1 MKRTVFCI
9 ILLAL
14 MCACSNLF
22 LDEGPSAEESET
34 QMIADMTKSD
44 ANPYFVT
51 EDDIRDYIRFK
62 ALSENQNV
70 AALDI
75 TPYCGEPGIICFY
88 IINYS
93 DGGWDVIAADKR
105 YDLLVAHNP
114 LGCFEWDDLIP
125 PIKDWMETLAEEV
138 LFFRSQQDQKLF
150 SKEDLER
157 VSANLLDW
165 EIITG
170 KTISNS
176 KDPQTKGQ
184 FDPDGYWEIVSI
196 QIDTLES
203 HFVDHLIQTHW
214 KQDAPYNVYC
224 PYKSYSNTLHAPAGC
239 VAIAGAQVAYYL
251 NDKIGLPQ
259 TAPLT
264 AFCDAQV
271 PQPIND
277 NQFPYSP
284 TTNDPH
290 MNVSNFSSSAWAL
303 MVTSDDYVAKLIAQ
317 IGIDVS
323 MAYYNNGSSALLY
336 DSTNNN
342 LMENYFIANGISCS
356 YLSIVNSTLSTL
368 YDNLLNDIPVIAG
381 ASNSSNTSAPHAFI
395 IDGCDYK
402 LLRFTTHYTW
412 IPSSPNSPTYD
423 DRIEVDDRISAKIT
437 MNWGLGNSLPYDSGW
452 YSPLGTWQV
461 NGNDYSSYKYMICN
475 FDIL

>member
-1 MKRTVFCI
+1 MKRIVFCI
-9 ILLAL
+9 FLLA
-14 MCACSNLF
+14 MMSACSNFF

-62 ALSENQNV
+62 ALSENQDV
-70 AALDI
+70 TALDI
-75 TPYCGEPGIICFY
+75 TPYCGEPGTICFY

-114 LGCFEWDDLIP
+114 LGYYEWDDLIP

-138 LFFRSQQDQKLF
+138 LFFRAQQDQKLF

-157 VSANLLDW
+157 VTANLLEW

-214 KQDAPYNVYC
+214 HQDTPYNAYC
-224 PYKSYSNTLHAPAGC
+224 PYQSNSSTLHAPAGC

-251 NDKIGLPQ
+251 NDIIGLPQ

-264 AFCDAQV
+264 AFCDAMV
-271 PQPIND
+271 PGPTNNIYGY
-277 NQFPYSP
+277 YSP
-284 TTNDPH
+284 GLNDPH
-290 MNVSNFSSSAWAL
+290 MSVSNYSSSAWTL
-303 MVTSDDYVAKLIAQ
+303 MGTSDDYIAKLIAQ
-317 IGIDVS
+317 IGIGVS
-323 MAYYNNGSSALLY
+323 MMYFNNRSGALLY
-336 DSTNNN
+336 DSTDND

-356 YLSIVNSTLSTL
+356 YLSIVNSTISTL
-368 YDNLLNDIPVIAG
+368 YDNLLNDIPVIAR
-381 ASNSSNTSAPHAFI
+381 ATSSFNDGHAFI

-402 LLRFTTHYTW
+402 LLRFTTRYTW
-412 IPSSPNSPTYD
+412 IPSSPNGPTYD

-452 YSPLGTWQV
+452 YSPFGTWQAD
-461 NGNDYSSYKYMICN
+461 GIDYESNKYMICN